1 MIDRKNLERTADVV
15 AAHVSNNPVAA
26 GQLPQLID
34 SVFRTIAQLGASP
47 PGSERTP
54 AVPVASS
61 VTKAAIVCLECGGK
75 FKSLKRHLL
84 GRHGLTPDD
93 YRQRWDLANH
103 YPMVTRGYSAQ
114 RAELARQNGLG
125 RKPGRGSGP
134 ATEPGTEPGSEP
146 ASGQASQ
153 TLEDVLAG
161 DASTPSLAAEQGL
174 EHSQEITEEVT
185 LENGPDS
192 AAGLARIVETDP
204 AALQGPQAPSLPA

>member
-1 MIDRKNLERTADVV
+1 MDRKNLGRTADVV

-34 SVFRTIAQLGASP
+34 SIYRTFAQLGASP

-54 AVPVASS
+54 AVPIASS

-125 RKPGRGSGP
+125 RKPGRGAGPVTEP
-134 ATEPGTEPGSEP
+134 ATEPAFEP

-153 TLEDVLAG
+153 TREDVMAG
-161 DASTPSLAAEQGL
+161 DASTPSLAPGQGL
-174 EHSQEITEEVT
+174 ETSQDITEEVT
-185 LENGPDS
+185 LGDGPDS
-192 AAGLARIVETDP
+192 AAGPARIVETDP
-204 AALQGPQAPSLPA
+204 AALQGPHAPSLPA